1 MQSLAPHGWAWAFWT
16 CGWCCIL
23 LLSRAAAG
31 VDTSDGDAGIVGSDV
46 ADEGAGTE
54 PLATTQW
61 RNDVGALEESS
72 PVK

>member
-1 MQSLAPHGWAWAFWT
+1 M
-16 CGWCCIL
+16 